1 MLLEQIVN
9 GLGQGMIYALMSI
22 GYALIFGVVGLVTFA
37 HGDVIVLGAFTSYY
51 LFTYTG
57 ANLLV
62 ALAGGFLVSGAMG
75 FVIHRVCY
83 NRFFTSPRQ
92 ISLVCTIGMG
102 MFLRNLLQVAAGTE
116 AKAIPEQFGM
126 GSITF
131 LGLRITYMQLVILAV
146 VLVLVGALTVF
157 LNKTRLGL
165 SLKAVSMDRT
175 ASAMVGINTKR
186 ATTLGNMIG
195 CGLAGVAGVLLAV
208 YYGRIPPMV
217 GSNTNR
223 ASTLGNM
230 IGCGPAGVAGVL
242 LAVYYG
248 SITPMMG
255 GSIGMKAFCCAV
267 LGGMSNIWGAAVGG
281 LLIGVFENLGI
292 MIFSAGMRDI
302 VSFVCLILVL
312 LVKPE
317 GLFARR
323 SR

>member
-208 YYGRIPPMV
+208 YYG
-217 GSNTNR
+217 
-223 ASTLGNM
+223 
-230 IGCGPAGVAGVL
+230 
-242 LAVYYG
+242 

>member
-116 AKAIPEQFGM
+116 AKAIPEQFHM

-157 LNKTRLGL
+157 LNRTRLGL
-165 SLKAVSMDRT
+165 ALKAVSMDRT

-208 YYGRIPPMV
+208 YYG
-217 GSNTNR
+217 
-223 ASTLGNM
+223 
-230 IGCGPAGVAGVL
+230 
-242 LAVYYG
+242 

-267 LGGMSNIWGAAVGG
+267 LGGMSNIWGAAIGG